1 MIAYPALETY
11 EEEVFYD
18 GSGRE
23 KEEHK
28 MESPIKVIEE
38 EDSTESEK
46 HVYSPFRNES
56 IEGDENQDSFH
67 KVS

>member
-1 MIAYPALETY
+1 
-11 EEEVFYD
+11 
-18 GSGRE
+18 
-23 KEEHK
+23 